1 MTSESP
7 ESSSDSDSESKAEI
21 LIPRSHQQSPVWVIQ
36 GRREDDT
43 EQGRGQLTEQ
53 PQPQPR
59 PQPRP
64 CPCPHICQQPPET
77 GDVGEAEISSI
88 ADAVGNQ
95 GGLEAMGEADA
106 PEQVVHPEAD
116 TNEVPRNME
125 DGLEA
130 GDGSAGVQLT
140 TQSGE
145 IEAQV
150 DPPRRRNP
158 RRGKQVD
165 TTKT

>member
-1 MTSESP
+1 M
-7 ESSSDSDSESKAEI
+7 
-21 LIPRSHQQSPVWVIQ
+21 LFRS
-36 GRREDDT
+36 
-43 EQGRGQLTEQ
+43 
-53 PQPQPR
+53 
-59 PQPRP
+59 
-64 CPCPHICQQPPET
+64 
-77 GDVGEAEISSI
+77 
-88 ADAVGNQ
+88 DAVGNQ

-116 TNEVPRNME
+116 TNEVPKNME

-130 GDGSAGVQLT
+130 GDGSAGIQLT

-145 IEAQV
+145 IEAQE

-158 RRGKQVD
+158 RCGKQVD